1 MPFKIHKCNDNGK
14 KYDSHKGTN
23 ARLYVSLNLT
33 LLFNIDKANIMMN
46 FD

>member
-1 MPFKIHKCNDNGK
+1 MTMVKNMTVT
-14 KYDSHKGTN
+14 KGVIQCTN